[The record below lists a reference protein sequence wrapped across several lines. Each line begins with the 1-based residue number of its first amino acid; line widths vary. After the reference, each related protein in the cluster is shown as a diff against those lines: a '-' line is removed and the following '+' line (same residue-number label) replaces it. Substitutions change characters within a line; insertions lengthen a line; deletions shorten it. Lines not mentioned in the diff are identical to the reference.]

1 MVVIWVCLLRD
12 WWLFAAGIAIV
23 YGLCLVV

>member
-12 WWLFAAGIAIV
+12 WWLFAAGIAIL